1 MRPVKHAAESKK
13 IEELRADYESVIKNQ
28 KERILQLRED
38 NSELCKKISEL
49 ESRKTD
55 MVNALMDARAKAE
68 EILRGAQEQANKIL
82 KDAEQEKLHAQGT
95 ALLYQNSLRDLEIR
109 SQRILRSIQKELSAD
124 RSPNIRIISQ

>member
-38 NSELCKKISEL
+38 NAELCKKINEL

-55 MVNALMDARAKAE
+55 MVNALMDARAKSE
-68 EILRGAQEQANKIL
+68 EILREAKSNADKIK
-82 KDAEQEKLHAQGT
+82 KDAEQEKLHAQNT
-95 ALLYQNSLRDLEIR
+95 ILLYQNSLRDLELR
-109 SQRILRSIQKELSAD
+109 SQRILQSIQKELSAD
-124 RSPNIRIISQ
+124 RTPNIRIISQ